1 LAFDILYLKGQGAET
16 MIKEKVGQVMGLS
29 ASADSDPVNGNVNI
43 PSEMRRK
50 MDQLRKEVDNGG
62 RIRIIQGLLADL
74 NVTFRELYKL
84 RMKG

>member
-1 LAFDILYLKGQGAET
+1 MNNLQIIKRMEPGLKKRVAA
-16 MIKEKVGQVMGLS
+16 KP
-29 ASADSDPVNGNVNI
+29 DSLEEQ
-43 PSEMRRK
+43 SEMRRK

-74 NVTFRELYKL
+74 NQTFRELYRL